1 MKPETIKKSF
11 QATGVW
17 PMDAEAVLKRFNNT
31 TLEQD
36 EAAELG
42 QHGDGDSWIELRK
55 LFEAA
60 VPDELSI
67 KLNVLSFHYTLYRR
81 AKRAPSHR
89 KRRPHASSYSQK

>member
-67 KLNVLSFHYTLYRR
+67 E
-81 AKRAPSHR
+81 AKRLKLSLHSLQTR
-89 KRRPHASSYSQK
+89 KTSSFTPKTTASRKLL